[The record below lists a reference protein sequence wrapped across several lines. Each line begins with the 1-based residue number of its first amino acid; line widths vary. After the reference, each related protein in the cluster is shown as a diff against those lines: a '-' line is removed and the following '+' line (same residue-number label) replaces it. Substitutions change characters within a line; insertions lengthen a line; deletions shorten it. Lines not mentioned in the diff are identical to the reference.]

1 MAQSE
6 SAGPDSV
13 AAELVRAIELS
24 DAFQLCVLAGRWE
37 DLQTVVTKTVER
49 LRALS
54 PSGLV
59 VRWTRSTQQ
68 VLEEHV
74 VTQSRS
80 VIVFDVRGPAAA
92 EEFER
97 LNLARDTLRQRG
109 PATLLVLLTDDTE
122 SLFAA
127 VAPDLRSV
135 RSVHLRVPMGWPD
148 VEAFQGWVA
157 GCRSAFDAKVAS
169 TSGAAELYA
178 LGVHSFAYELDHVED
193 RASVPGLRDAMRSFE
208 GLTGWRPWWVPD
220 NVHPPYAVSQ
230 EELECWMLGGTF
242 NDPAHSD
249 FWRASTAG
257 RFYLLRGYAED
268 SSPDRVRPGQ
278 VLSWSLAVWRVAEA
292 LLHAEQAAK
301 RFGSGDDWVHFVAR
315 WEGLHGRRWSDW
327 PDPWLDDDGTP
338 SSATAVPSSVVCL
351 GNEISKNLPDLVLD
365 LTAPLAGA
373 FLEELSPRAVEGEI
387 SKLLKRAAR

>member
-1 MAQSE
+1 MAQAE
-6 SAGPDSV
+6 SAGPNSV

-24 DAFQLCVLAGRWE
+24 DAFQLCVLTGRRE
-37 DLQTVVTKTVER
+37 DLQAVVTKTVEQ

-54 PSGLV
+54 PHGLV
-59 VRWTRSTQQ
+59 VRWTSSTQQ

-74 VTQSRS
+74 VTQSRC
-80 VIVFDVRGPAAA
+80 VIVFDVRAPAAA

-122 SLFAA
+122 PLFASA
-127 VAPDLRSV
+127 APDLRSV

-178 LGVHSFAYELDHVED
+178 LGVYSFAYELDHVESSM
-193 RASVPGLRDAMRSFE
+193 SVLELRDAMRSFR

-220 NVHPPYAVSQ
+220 NVHAVSQ
-230 EELECWMLGGTF
+230 EELECWMLGGSF

-268 SSPDRVRPGQ
+268 SSSDRVRPGQ

-292 LLHAEQAAK
+292 LFHAEQAVK
-301 RFGSGDDWVHFVAR
+301 RFASGDAWVHFVAR
-315 WEGLHGRRWSDW
+315 WEGLHGRQWSDW
-327 PDPWLDDDGTP
+327 PDPWFDDDGRLASP
-338 SSATAVPSSVVCL
+338 PEVPSSVVCL
-351 GNEISKNLPDLVLD
+351 GNEISKHLPDLVLE
-365 LTAPLAGA
+365 LTAPLAGV

-387 SKLLKRAAR
+387 SKLLKRVAR